1 VILGFVPGSGA
12 LHRLH
17 PFTGLSIAAAVV
29 VLAFALPA
37 PEGAIGLSGALVVS
51 ALCARL
57 GRVLGTGAVFA
68 APFWVFLI
76 LIHVVFGDDPA
87 RALTVGGQITAVLL
101 GFLLVLASVHPGR
114 LVDALLERRLP
125 FTVAYLLAA
134 TLQAVPRLQA
144 RAGVI
149 LEAQR
154 CRGLVVQGSP
164 WRRARAVVPLA
175 IPLVLSALAEVD
187 QRAFALE
194 SRGVGTAARRTPLAP
209 PNDSPLDRSIRAAL
223 LILSAGV
230 VVLRVIA

>member
-1 VILGFVPGSGA
+1 MILGFVPHGGP

-17 PFTGLSIAAAVV
+17 PFTGLSLAAAAV

-37 PEGAIGLSGALVVS
+37 PEGALGLSAALALL

-57 GRVLGTGAVFA
+57 GRVLRTGAAFA
-68 APFWVFLI
+68 APFWLFLI

-101 GFLLVLASVHPGR
+101 GFLLILASVHPGR
-114 LVDALLERRLP
+114 LVDALLEKGVP
-125 FTVAYLLAA
+125 FSVAYLLAA

-154 CRGLVVQGSP
+154 CRGLVVSGSP

-194 SRGVGTAARRTPLAP
+194 SRGVGTVARRTPLAP
-209 PNDSPLDRSIRAAL
+209 PEDRPLDRSIRAGL

-230 VVLRVIA
+230 IVLRVVA